1 MEYINKQGVLDEIRR
16 LSEPT
21 IVCYID
27 PDDIEALDTI
37 DIVRCGECRK
47 RGKKGCPLLMINSH
61 NIDVPEDDDFCSW
74 GEL

>member
-16 LSEPT
+16 LSEST

-47 RGKKGCPLLMINSH
+47 RGKKECPLLMINSH

>member
-1 MEYINKQGVLDEIRR
+1 MEYINKQGVLDEIHR
-16 LSEPT
+16 LSEST

-37 DIVRCGECRK
+37 DIVRCGECRR
-47 RGKKGCPLLMINSH
+47 RGKKECPLLMINRH